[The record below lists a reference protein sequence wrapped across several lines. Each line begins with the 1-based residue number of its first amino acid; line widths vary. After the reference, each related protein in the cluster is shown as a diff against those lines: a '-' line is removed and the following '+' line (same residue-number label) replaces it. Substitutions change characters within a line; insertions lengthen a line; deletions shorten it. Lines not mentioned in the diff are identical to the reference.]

1 MPTTI
6 RTIFANGRE
15 ILPGQLT
22 HRSVIKSVCGVITS
36 VDHDGYF
43 IAVCKQV
50 GAFCSII
57 KHMQV
62 YSNTYCISGKFDA

>member
-43 IAVCKQV
+43 IAVCMRV
-50 GAFCSII
+50 I
-57 KHMQV
+57 KA
-62 YSNTYCISGKFDA
+62 SG